1 MAICCFHWNPKL
13 TFITLNKQILLLQPG
28 LNITAYIIHCEL
40 FQHHTPIP
48 SYIIYNS
55 SIIQLHP
62 YNLKNMQATCQPL
75 SLSLSFLPLFFLSL
89 LLFLFPSFCFT
100 FSFFPSFSPFF
111 SFLFSFS
118 LFPFFVGWGRGAEI
132 VYNTEMYSKL
142 QTHNISVLPLIW
154 CEPILIFHQ
163 EL

>member
-62 YNLKNMQATCQPL
+62 YNLKNMQATCQLL

-100 FSFFPSFSPFF
+100 FSFPPFPLSSLFF
-111 SFLFSFS
+111 F
-118 LFPFFVGWGRGAEI
+118 LFPFFLFLQGGVG
-132 VYNTEMYSKL
+132 VLKL
-142 QTHNISVLPLIW
+142 YITLKCTLNYKHI
-154 CEPILIFHQ
+154 ILVFY
-163 EL
+163 L